1 MSTINGKNT
10 KGETKKMINLKEIKT
25 NPTVKSNRQD
35 SQILQINTVLN
46 YEKISKKIK
55 ARKKTIKNRKQKRLK
70 FYIITAITMAIIVSG
85 ALSIMRGSST
95 EIGIKTTYQ
104 ITIR

>member
-1 MSTINGKNT
+1 
-10 KGETKKMINLKEIKT
+10 MINLKEIKT
-25 NPTVKSNRQD
+25 NPTVKSNHQD
-35 SQILQINTVLN
+35 SQILRINTVLN

-85 ALSIMRGSST
+85 ALSIIRGSST
-95 EIGIKTTYQ
+95 EIAISSTHHIVIK
-104 ITIR
+104 